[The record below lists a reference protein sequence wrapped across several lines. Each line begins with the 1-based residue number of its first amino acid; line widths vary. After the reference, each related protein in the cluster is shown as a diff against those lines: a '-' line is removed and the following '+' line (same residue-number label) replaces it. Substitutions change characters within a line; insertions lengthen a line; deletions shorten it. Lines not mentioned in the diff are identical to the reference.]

1 MVIIHWLKN
10 IYLCDLYMFIFA
22 VIDLFFLLLIGVI
35 VFVSW
40 EQKNF
45 KLSLGLNL
53 ALLVMIFMK
62 MIMYLFGLYNNW
74 TMCDLTKKVFCN

>member
-1 MVIIHWLKN
+1 
-10 IYLCDLYMFIFA
+10 MFIFA
-22 VIDLFFLLLIGVI
+22 IIDLFFLLLIGVI

-74 TMCDLTKKVFCN
+74 TMCDLTKRVFCN

>member
-1 MVIIHWLKN
+1 
-10 IYLCDLYMFIFA
+10 MFIFA

-35 VFVSW
+35 VFVAW

>member
-1 MVIIHWLKN
+1 
-10 IYLCDLYMFIFA
+10 MFIFA

-74 TMCDLTKKVFCN
+74 TMCDLTKRVFCN

>member
-1 MVIIHWLKN
+1 
-10 IYLCDLYMFIFA
+10 MFIFA

>member
-1 MVIIHWLKN
+1 
-10 IYLCDLYMFIFA
+10 MFIFA
-22 VIDLFFLLLIGVI
+22 IIDLFFLLLIGVI

>member
-1 MVIIHWLKN
+1 
-10 IYLCDLYMFIFA
+10 MFIFA
-22 VIDLFFLLLIGVI
+22 IIDLFFLLLIGVI
-35 VFVSW
+35 VFVAW

-45 KLSLGLNL
+45 KLSMGLNL

>member
-1 MVIIHWLKN
+1 
-10 IYLCDLYMFIFA
+10 MFIFA

-45 KLSLGLNL
+45 KLSFGLNL